1 MAQEPGQNGMPH
13 SRFSEQGLESDGSS
27 GRRIDG
33 TGALRS
39 PFQQPERETGF
50 FPRQDVSGSGQAH
63 ETEPLRDWQRDTW
76 YGPYPMHEYP
86 FDEPE
91 DSPELREAR
100 SEKLTNRSGDFWRTQ
115 TSGYQFGQSAEKS
128 ETAQSPEKPREK
140 GKGSAKKRYRILG
153 VLAGGLAL
161 WAVLHFLVFTVR
173 IISVQGNRQIPAAEV
188 IRLSELRQ
196 GMPIF
201 SLDTEK
207 IERGIEGNPLLKY
220 RYLEK
225 KLPSTVILRVQER
238 EPCCWMTSN
247 GILYTMDKQRTV
259 LTESEKLE
267 KVPDDLV
274 RVDGLNIRSGT
285 LVGQTL
291 TLETMEQ
298 QEVFSTLF
306 LEMKVLGC
314 TDLVLEADL
323 SNLNSLLMTTRDG
336 FTVALGS
343 SEKIHAKLRSMLLT
357 REELLSR
364 GYVGGVINVS
374 LPATPIYSP
383 PTT

>member
-1 MAQEPGQNGMPH
+1 MEREPGRNGP
-13 SRFSEQGLESDGSS
+13 EAS
-27 GRRIDG
+27 GG
-33 TGALRS
+33 
-39 PFQQPERETGF
+39 
-50 FPRQDVSGSGQAH
+50 GQAR
-63 ETEPLRDWQRDTW
+63 EPEPLREWQRDTW
-76 YGPYPMHEYP
+76 YGPYPMHAYP

-100 SEKLTNRSGDFWRTQ
+100 SEELVNHSGEFWQTQ
-115 TSGYQFGQSAEKS
+115 TSGYQFGQGSEAGRPETNSQKESAEK
-128 ETAQSPEKPREK
+128 ASP
-140 GKGSAKKRYRILG
+140 KRGRWLLG
-153 VLAGGLAL
+153 LLAGGLAL
-161 WAVLHFLVFTVR
+161 WAVMYFLVFTVR
-173 IISVQGNRQIPAAEV
+173 TISVQGNRQIPAAEI

-201 SLDTEK
+201 SLDSEK
-207 IERGIEGNPLLKY
+207 IERALEANPLLKY

-259 LTESEKLE
+259 LTESENLE
-267 KVPDDLV
+267 KVPEDLV

-291 TLETMEQ
+291 ALETREQ

-314 TDLVLEADL
+314 TNLMQEADL
-323 SNLNSLLMTTRDG
+323 SNLNSLLLTTRDG
-336 FTVALGS
+336 FTIALGTS
-343 SEKIHAKLRSMLLT
+343 DKIHAKLRSMLLT

-374 LPATPIYSP
+374 VPATPIYSP
-383 PTT
+383 PAI